1 MIGDR
6 FNMEDVFFRDL
17 TICILDTLEGQIK
30 WINRFSSGDVNVG
43 SFYYSMTGERFLL
56 DSFVDDIV
64 SGDASG
70 NGR

>member
-30 WINRFSSGDVNVG
+30 WINRFSSGDVNV
-43 SFYYSMTGERFLL
+43 EFLL
-56 DSFVDDIV
+56 LFDDW
-64 SGDASG
+64 
-70 NGR
+70 